1 MKKIIIVPILILLS
15 FTLDAQN
22 SVEAVLKS
30 IEENN
35 TTLKSLRHS
44 AEAEKLENKT
54 GIYLPAPEAEFG
66 YLWGNRS
73 ANANRTDVSVSQHFD
88 IPTITGM
95 KRKLSDKQNVSVE
108 WQYKAGRLDILLEAK
123 QYCMDLIYFNL
134 LKKELEIR
142 LSHAEDI
149 ADAWQKRLNSGDAN
163 LLEYNKTRLNLVN
176 AQGEISLVE
185 VERTAVIS
193 QLERLNGGNKIDL
206 SDSSFEPQL
215 LPATFDEWFSLAE
228 QKNPLLAYMKHEAE
242 ISRDVIEINKA
253 KGLPHFSAG
262 YLSEKVG
269 TEHFQGVVAGISI
282 PLWENKNRVAQAKM
296 AALAAEAR
304 HADVYQQFYNY
315 VKSRYERSVGLR
327 TVADNYRE
335 VLDNINSAGLLKK
348 ALDAGEI
355 SVLDYLTELSVYY
368 STVNLWLEAERDYHK
383 SVTELRAVEL

>member
-1 MKKIIIVPILILLS
+1 MRKLFIILLFFNIS
-15 FTLDAQN
+15 ILSNAQN
-22 SVEAVLKS
+22 DIERVLKT

-35 TTLKSLRHS
+35 TALKALRHS

-88 IPTITGM
+88 IPTVTGM
-95 KRKLSDKQNVSVE
+95 KRKLADKQNVSVE

-123 QYCMDLIYFNL
+123 QYCMDLIYFNS
-134 LKKELEIR
+134 LKNELEIR

-149 ADAWQKRLNSGDAN
+149 AEAWQKRLNSGDAN

-176 AQGEISLVE
+176 AQGEISLAE
-185 VERTAVIS
+185 VERTAVVS
-193 QLERLNGGNKIDL
+193 QLVRLNGGNEIEL
-206 SDSSFEPQL
+206 NDSGFQPQL
-215 LPATFDEWFSLAE
+215 LPATFDEWFSQAE
-228 QKNPLLAYMKHEAE
+228 QKNPVLTYMRHEAE
-242 ISRDVIEINKA
+242 ISRDVVEINRA

-315 VKSRYERSVGLR
+315 VKSLYERSAGLR

-348 ALDAGEI
+348 ALDSGEI

-368 STVNLWLEAERDYHK
+368 NTVNLWLEAERDYHK